1 MCSEYVPSIKFII
14 KGELLMRRI
23 FKHKIN
29 HKSEVRDVEEIKER
43 QRLDADFKHDRLKDS
58 ALMNYYMMGGY

>member
-1 MCSEYVPSIKFII
+1 
-14 KGELLMRRI
+14 MRRI

-29 HKSEVRDVEEIKER
+29 HKSEVRDVEEIKES
-43 QRLDADFKHDRLKDS
+43 QRLDADFKHDKLKDS